1 MPEPIDDLI
10 AKVRS
15 LQLPWLTNQTSA
27 KATTQPMTL
36 KPTEEL
42 TIQIALEH
50 LRQARYSFNLS
61 LVIVGVGAVVS
72 FAGAGLLM
80 SGKTT
85 VGAVTAAGSLVS
97 SVCHLQL
104 MREANDRLE
113 KSAAILKDNDR
124 TKP

>member
-1 MPEPIDDLI
+1 MSEPINDLI

-15 LQLPWLTNQTSA
+15 IQLPWLTNQTSA
-27 KATTQPMTL
+27 KTTSQLMTL

-61 LVIVGVGAVVS
+61 LVIAGVGAAVS
-72 FAGAGLLM
+72 FAGAGLLL
-80 SGKTT
+80 SGNTT
-85 VGAVTAAGSLVS
+85 TGAVTTAGSIVS

-113 KSAAILKDNDR
+113 KSAAILKDNE
-124 TKP
+124 